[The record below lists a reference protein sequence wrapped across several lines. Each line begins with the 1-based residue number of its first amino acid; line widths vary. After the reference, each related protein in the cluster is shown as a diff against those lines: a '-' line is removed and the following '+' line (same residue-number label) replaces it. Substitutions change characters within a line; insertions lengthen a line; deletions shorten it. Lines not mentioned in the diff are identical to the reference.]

1 MRDLLMKMTSWGY
14 INDREALHGKWSMRQ
29 RLYSI
34 CNDWSNDQGWNGK
47 SILKNLNYTALIH
60 LNTFTYFSFWSTH
73 GQLSRPKE
81 RELTPQIN
89 SFFLSFWEILHP
101 REKENIPN
109 QITAQ
114 WYLVQQ
120 TLHRLLIFLHFVLFF
135 LIFFLL
141 L

>member
-29 RLYSI
+29 RLYNI

-73 GQLSRPKE
+73 GQLSWPKE

-101 REKENIPN
+101 REKKTYPIKS
-109 QITAQ
+109 
-114 WYLVQQ
+114 
-120 TLHRLLIFLHFVLFF
+120 LLSDILFNKRCIAYLFF
-135 LIFFLL
+135 YILFCFF
-141 L
+141 